1 MFLRRLLAN
10 LKQYFIVAN
19 ALGQEFHICKKDF
32 VVRLQLQTSV
42 VVNPGR
48 LPLAHSVV
56 NTAKAQKQVWLG
68 RAGFECQSVVLE
80 EKGSLTFCQIEQW
93 LWLSCQT
100 SCFQHHRSSI
110 QIKTSANV
118 YLEHE
123 FTVNCF
129 DVNVEK
135 EAGEKLAKSRPMQ
148 TVSDLLDI
156 GQNFFQNQNL
166 HTRKY

>member
-1 MFLRRLLAN
+1 M
-10 LKQYFIVAN
+10 
-19 ALGQEFHICKKDF
+19 
-32 VVRLQLQTSV
+32 

-118 YLEHE
+118 YLEHV
-123 FTVNCF
+123 FTVNCL

-135 EAGEKLAKSRPMQ
+135 EAGEKVAKSRPMQ